1 MTWRLP
7 APAAGGIVVSLSYRI
22 PPSLAGLGLILGSMA
37 VALSCTPSSNATPAP
52 ASPAPPTPAPPAME
66 RSAAPVDT
74 SPGAKTWFMAPD
86 APCGSGNGTL
96 EKPWCIQDALESRR
110 VKPGDTIEARL
121 GGTYKLREMAG
132 GFVPITAT
140 LVGSPDRRITVKPYA
155 PDQTTPTT
163 LIRVACDQRS
173 EDKGVECMSVESSW
187 VDYYDFE
194 VANFGNPQRQRT
206 TGQFDSAGFGTGVRV
221 FADARKNHGV
231 GNRLI
236 NWVLHDTA
244 IGVFKSD
251 RANPTDFYG
260 MVVYNYGFLYSLE
273 KVRRTG
279 GHGFYLRNGIE
290 ANGRLKNCTS
300 RSGVDDSEPARVS
313 LIDNIVSGAI
323 SVKGY
328 GASSLSYQDYGS
340 CECVMHRNE
349 LFEGNFFLGG
359 TLSGGC
365 PATNDATLG
374 TRDQTLKN
382 NWWSSYTAGYNA
394 AGCDRVTLDGNF
406 MFRPMHSDGD
416 KYFANRSAVYFAQRR
431 GKDTNPC
438 RPGVTFTN
446 NTYWGNVDLV
456 EEKKGAGGAEPD
468 TTNGFRAEWYAGGGN
483 VYLPNDRPPDR
494 NYTAVRKNTYRPG
507 SCNVY
512 VANFLDAATV
522 PVDLSTCGLSD
533 GARFE
538 IRSIY
543 NYMGAPVGTGT
554 YSTAAPKV
562 DFPMTPAANPI
573 ANSVGHLEG
582 GAPGSYPDMAHSL
595 TKAGGN
601 IFRNA
606 FVVLTS
612 GAPTAPAGA
621 AKP

>member
-1 MTWRLP
+1 
-7 APAAGGIVVSLSYRI
+7 
-22 PPSLAGLGLILGSMA
+22 
-37 VALSCTPSSNATPAP
+37 
-52 ASPAPPTPAPPAME
+52 
-66 RSAAPVDT
+66 
-74 SPGAKTWFMAPD
+74 MAPD

-140 LVGSPDRRITVKPYA
+140 LAGSPDRRITVKPYA

-163 LIRVACDQRS
+163 LIRIACDQRS
-173 EDKGVECMSVESSW
+173 EDKGVECMSIESSW

-194 VANFGNPQRQRT
+194 VANFGDPQRQRT

-221 FADARKNHGV
+221 FADAKKNHGV

-236 NWVLHDTA
+236 NWVMHDTA
-244 IGVFKSD
+244 SGVFKSD

-273 KVRRTG
+273 KVRRIG

-300 RSGVDDSEPARVS
+300 RSGVDDSQPARVS

-323 SVKGY
+323 VVKGY
-328 GASSLSYQDYGS
+328 GAASLSYQDYGT

-374 TRDQTLKN
+374 TRDQTLKS

-394 AGCDRVTLDGNF
+394 AGCDGVTLDGNF

-456 EEKKGAGGAEPD
+456 EEEGRGRSRARHHQRISGRVVRRRRQRLPAERPAARPELHGRPQERLPPRLVQRVRGEFPGRRRRAGRPLDMRPRRWSALRDPVDLQLHGSARGHGNLCGGGAERRIPD
-468 TTNGFRAEWYAGGGN
+468 DPGREPHRQ
-483 VYLPNDRPPDR
+483 LRRPPGR
-494 NYTAVRKNTYRPG
+494 RRSG
-507 SCNVY
+507 QLSRH
-512 VANFLDAATV
+512 AAL
-522 PVDLSTCGLSD
+522 VD
-533 GARFE
+533 
-538 IRSIY
+538 
-543 NYMGAPVGTGT
+543 
-554 YSTAAPKV
+554 
-562 DFPMTPAANPI
+562 
-573 ANSVGHLEG
+573 EG
-582 GAPGSYPDMAHSL
+582 GREHLPQRVRGAHLGRADARGRS
-595 TKAGGN
+595 
-601 IFRNA
+601 
-606 FVVLTS
+606 
-612 GAPTAPAGA
+612 